1 MTMENLFKHDRLVN
15 ELLEKWEV
23 YLVAKANGDQQT
35 INRILPEIGGLRLAL
50 RNTAIH
56 REQTQRIIVNTRRD

>member
-1 MTMENLFKHDRLVN
+1 MENVFKHDRLIN

-23 YLVAKANGDQQT
+23 YLSAKANGDQQT

-50 RNTAIH
+50 RNMTIQS
-56 REQTQRIIVNTRRD
+56 ETN